1 MIEKWF
7 ETLPI
12 IAGVL
17 TGLFFYFSSRIG
29 WRALKDFRMRMKRLQ
44 IVNRYQFSTKSASK
58 KLSKQLGMARI
69 VVGAYGDKLVR
80 DKYKSKLERLLVSS
94 GDWENRK
101 YTKLIQRKVIF
112 SVSGFLFTFFLLL
125 LRNVELIPILFA
137 IVLFSYFLPN
147 LERFFQKLTGRKY
160 RRKLK
165 NLLDQSG
172 SWQENDYFVLIR
184 RKLLFG
190 LNSFIFSYL
199 YLVAKDRSFGSLVF
213 SMAAIFLGFFLPDIL
228 LQNKVLKR
236 KEELANTLPDAIDML
251 QMCVNAGLAFPA
263 ALSKV
268 AETQNGP
275 VSEEFARVTAEVQLG
290 QARSEA
296 LAAMAERTQEENV
309 QRFVSAMMQVDR
321 FGIPVGNVLLEQSKE
336 MRSSRRERARER
348 GQKVPVKILAPIMLC
363 FLPTVLIIILGP
375 AVISIMNAFGS

>member
-58 KLSKQLGMARI
+58 KLSKQFGMARI
-69 VVGAYGDKLVR
+69 VVGAYGDKIVR

-184 RKLLFG
+184 RKL
-190 LNSFIFSYL
+190 FIRPKNF
-199 YLVAKDRSFGSLVF
+199 KERPSLQVPT
-213 SMAAIFLGFFLPDIL
+213 AICTSIPFR
-228 LQNKVLKR
+228 R
-236 KEELANTLPDAIDML
+236 KQP
-251 QMCVNAGLAFPA
+251 
-263 ALSKV
+263 
-268 AETQNGP
+268 
-275 VSEEFARVTAEVQLG
+275 
-290 QARSEA
+290 
-296 LAAMAERTQEENV
+296 
-309 QRFVSAMMQVDR
+309 
-321 FGIPVGNVLLEQSKE
+321 
-336 MRSSRRERARER
+336 
-348 GQKVPVKILAPIMLC
+348 
-363 FLPTVLIIILGP
+363 
-375 AVISIMNAFGS
+375 